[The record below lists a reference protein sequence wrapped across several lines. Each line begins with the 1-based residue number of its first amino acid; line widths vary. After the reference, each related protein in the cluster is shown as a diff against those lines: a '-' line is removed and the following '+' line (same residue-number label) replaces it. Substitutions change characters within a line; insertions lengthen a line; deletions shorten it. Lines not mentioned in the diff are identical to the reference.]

1 MIYFFCRAHC
11 KIVWE
16 NYTRTFKH
24 YTAIIQG
31 FPKSLNAELIS
42 THGVWMKKIVHG
54 I

>member
-1 MIYFFCRAHC
+1 MIYFFRRAHC
-11 KIVWE
+11 KIGRE
-16 NYTRTFKH
+16 NYMRTFTH

-42 THGVWMKKIVHG
+42 THGVWMKKIIRG